1 MATSTMSYQ
10 TLPSKTV
17 TGRIG
22 RLDKDLKEFTLRD
35 VLESEEPAS
44 SLVLS
49 FSDALRKEVYDAF
62 ATQRTVELTFRPVP
76 FGFLHPTIHTALSLK
91 LIYSGPA

>member
-1 MATSTMSYQ
+1 MTITMSYQ
-10 TLPSKTV
+10 TPSTLTV

-35 VLESEEPAS
+35 VLEGEDPTS
-44 SLVLS
+44 SLVFV
-49 FSDALRKEVYDAF
+49 FSDDLRKDVYDAF
-62 ATQRTVELTFRPVP
+62 ATQRPVELTYRPGTFTFATPV
-76 FGFLHPTIHTALSLK
+76 FHAALSLK